1 VALAQLR
8 DSNDEIRSLGA
19 QAIGVGMGNVETAR
33 SLVTSM
39 RLPYPLLV
47 DVRREL
53 YGALDVPR
61 AGFYGLVG
69 PPVWIAAFH
78 ALRRGFRQTGVESDP
93 RQLGGTFIVDAR
105 GEIRARRP
113 ARLVGDHAPWP
124 WIRGALL
131 DVLPPSR

>member
-1 VALAQLR
+1 MR
-8 DSNDEIRSLGA
+8 DTHDGIQSLGA
-19 QAIGVGMGNVETAR
+19 QAIGVGMGSVDTAR
-33 SLVTSM
+33 SLVGSM

-47 DVRREL
+47 DAEREL
-53 YGALDVPR
+53 YRALDVPR
-61 AGFYGLVG
+61 AGLYGLLG
-69 PPVWIAAFH
+69 PPVWIAAFG

-113 ARLVGDHAPWP
+113 ARLVGDHAPWG
-124 WIRGALL
+124 WVRAALL